1 MHFLNTTNVLTNRVY
16 CSGNTFILKSSA
28 RLAYGSFVVIVLL
41 HTMENVKMSMKS
53 VKGRIRKSANPLTW
67 EDDIRMEENMSA
79 FSEKSDLYVFL
90 EFVLII
96 FFYLQIKF

>member
-1 MHFLNTTNVLTNRVY
+1 
-16 CSGNTFILKSSA
+16 
-28 RLAYGSFVVIVLL
+28 
-41 HTMENVKMSMKS
+41 MKS